1 MAQKMRRLPISR
13 GTKDDFM
20 VQPVNVNGEESSVAA
35 KLFASKYR
43 FDTCHSQDKYDRI
56 ILGVND
62 EWEYYFTEEDR
73 VRLGEYAQNPALKSF
88 VVEWIFN
95 HDDIFSTK
103 TLLFKPTKITERF
116 LENDALITPLF
127 DVYDFAC
134 SGYDNVI
141 RIGLL
146 GVDQN
151 GRGIVNMIA
160 VNSRTNTEYGQAL
173 MNTWSGGQAEYFSER
188 NVLYASSFLLANRL
202 LREYPE
208 FLSSRKETLTITR
221 QSSKSNKGKK
231 KSTKRN
237 VIKIERTI
245 YELREGAVVSDT
257 TGRIEYTCPCW
268 TVRGHWRH
276 LRDGRKVWVRPYRKG
291 KDRLCDD
298 ALVAKDYI
306 A

>member
-20 VQPVNVNGEESSVAA
+20 VQHVNANGEEPSVAA

-62 EWEYYFTEEDR
+62 EWEYCFTEEDR
-73 VRLGEYAQNPALKSF
+73 AKLGEYAQSPALKSF
-88 VVEWIFN
+88 VVEWTFDPDNIL
-95 HDDIFSTK
+95 SMK
-103 TLLFKPTKITERF
+103 TFLFKPTKITECF
-116 LENDALITPLF
+116 SENGALITPLF
-127 DVYDFAC
+127 DVYDFVC
-134 SGYDNVI
+134 SGYDNVV

-151 GRGIVNMIA
+151 GRGVVNMVA
-160 VNSRTNTEYGQAL
+160 VHSRTNTENGQAIL
-173 MNTWSGGQAEYFSER
+173 NALSGGQVESFSER

-221 QSSKSNKGKK
+221 QSGKSNKGKK
-231 KSTKRN
+231 KNAKRN
-237 VIKIERTI
+237 VVKIERTI
-245 YELREGAVVSDT
+245 YELREGAVISDT
-257 TGRIEYTCPCW
+257 TGKIEYTCPCW

-298 ALVAKDYI
+298 ALIAKDYI